1 MKTIVLFPIIILC
14 VMQTSQAQTDSLV
27 VKKIYRTWIIPKSG
41 YQKLSGILYKLKD
54 SSVMVSNSPRKQD
67 YYEGNYT
74 VSGLDIRSI
83 EKIKVR
89 RKGKG
94 FAILIGGV
102 SGLVVGCV
110 IANAYKKY
118 LNETMTLEKAVKN
131 LFFGGFMRVAIPIV
145 VSTGVGVGAGALF
158 TLKKTIPING
168 SQEIYDRNKNE
179 LNEYALLTNSSLRQ
193 IVQES
198 SFSILRDSV
207 YDIDG
212 NVYHTLA
219 LGGQVWM
226 AENLHVTRYRNG
238 DLIPRVTGDAE
249 WSNLNSSAYCDYQN
263 DSAFSRIYGNLYNG
277 FAIRDSRHLCP
288 EGWHVPSQSEWSSLV
303 NCMGGV
309 NQAGSKLKEAGTV
322 HWDWPN
328 EGVNPG
334 SIFALPGGYR
344 NSSGIFDA
352 QGKICQW
359 WTSTPQDSAYVHS
372 LYLNNLNNHVMLS
385 VSGNT
390 SGLSVRCIRDN

>member
-1 MKTIVLFPIIILC
+1 MKTIVLFPIFILC
-14 VMQTSQAQTDSLV
+14 VIQTPQAQTDSIFLN
-27 VKKIYRTWIIPKSG
+27 KLYRTWIIPSYGSKG
-41 YQKLSGILYKLKD
+41 MSGILFEVKD
-54 SSVMVSNSPRKQD
+54 SSVRVSNSPRKKD
-67 YYEGNYT
+67 YYSGDYT
-74 VSGLDIRSI
+74 VSEFDIKNI
-83 EKIKVR
+83 NVIQVR
-89 RKGKG
+89 KQGKG
-94 FAILIGGV
+94 LALLVGGV
-102 SGLVVGCV
+102 SGLVVGTVVSV
-110 IANAYKKY
+110 IYSKSRADDVRFGRF
-118 LNETMTLEKAVKN
+118 LT
-131 LFFGGFMRVAIPIV
+131 GGFMLPLIPVV
-145 VSTGVGVGAGALF
+145 VSTGIGLGVGAIF
-158 TLKKTIPING
+158 TSKIKIPIYG
-168 SQEIYDRNKNE
+168 SQEQYEKNKKKLE
-179 LNEYALLTNSSLRQ
+179 QYAFNPDPSLR
-193 IVQES
+193 IFMGS
-198 SFSILRDSV
+198 AFSLLHDSV

-226 AENLHVTRYRNG
+226 AENLQVTRYRNG

-249 WSNLNSSAYCDYQN
+249 WSNLNGSAYCDYQN

-277 FAIRDSRHLCP
+277 FAIRDGRHLCP

-309 NQAGSKLKEAGTV
+309 TQAGSKLKEAGTV
-322 HWDWPN
+322 HWHWPN

-372 LYLNNLNNHVMLS
+372 LYLNNLDNHVMLS